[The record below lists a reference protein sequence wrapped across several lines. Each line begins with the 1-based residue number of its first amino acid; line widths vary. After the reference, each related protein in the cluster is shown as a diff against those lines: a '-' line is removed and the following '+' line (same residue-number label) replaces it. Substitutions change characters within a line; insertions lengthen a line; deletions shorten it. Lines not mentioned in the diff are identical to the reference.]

1 MMLSVIFGST
11 LFQTSIMLSNRRKI
25 MTSVPTT
32 KTRDFQS
39 LSDQLRSF
47 LKTELVNLSVSKIE
61 IEDGQDHDGNA
72 VINVVVRHKLINKPL
87 NPTDWF
93 RIDGKARDLAWKLG
107 ERRFVHIRHMF
118 NHKQELAA

>member
-1 MMLSVIFGST
+1 
-11 LFQTSIMLSNRRKI
+11 